1 MEFRLTLT
9 GTAPLIMHNGRLAS
23 TLDPASKAVKQYTS
37 KRKKTDQDYDA
48 IAQLEFHGGLYI
60 DPDVGPFIPGENIE
74 RAIRDG
80 ATLTKNGMN
89 VKRGLFIE
97 TDVNPLAYTG
107 PRTAEALWDDENFR
121 LIRTVRNQQNRVSR
135 TRPVF
140 AQWST
145 AAEGSLDEAI
155 LDFRTLGGIVE
166 QAQAL
171 GGELQHE
178 LGFVE
183 RERVAPA
190 QALVGQMG
198 HRILE

>member
-1 MEFRLTLT
+1 MRFRITIT
-9 GTAPLIMHNGRLAS
+9 GTAPLLMHNGRLANP
-23 TLDPASKAVKQYTS
+23 LDPSTQALKALTS
-37 KRKKTDQDYDA
+37 KRKKTDDDLSD
-48 IAQLEFHGGLYI
+48 IARAEFLGGLYI

-166 QAQAL
+166 QAGMYVGL
-171 GGELQHE
+171 GDWRPRYGRFSAEL
-178 LGFVE
+178 E
-183 RERVAPA
+183 RIE
-190 QALVGQMG
+190 G
-198 HRILE
+198 